1 MTYSMFDKNNRN
13 LVHNYVLETQ
23 DSITSNDQ
31 LIPTISYWSLQ
42 KSISNLQALTLLYF
56 PLHGLFEA
64 DFIKFMPLFI
74 FIEATI
80 YQIDEEYENNI
91 DNPQFRSPHT
101 SVLQNVLTQLNLFDQ
116 EIENELNQGL
126 TYYSLEQKFC
136 SGSIPTEETIYNAS
150 LYKCFDF
157 GILQRI
163 LLKLIG
169 EPYDEEFLSICQT
182 SAQISK
188 ICTDIEDYRRDINRN
203 VINTYRMFVR
213 LYGTEAPQQLLRF
226 INELNTNLQQKIGAF
241 QKKNSELAQ
250 HFVELRKKIL
260 EDLRPI
266 SSNTDPIDGLI
277 LPEIPEPI
285 LES

>member
-1 MTYSMFDKNNRN
+1 MTYSMFDKNNMH
-13 LVHNYVLETQ
+13 LVDNYVREIQ

-42 KSISNLQALTLLYF
+42 KSISNLQALPLFYF
-56 PLHGLFEA
+56 PLHGLSEV
-64 DFIKFMPLFI
+64 DFTKFMPLFI

-91 DNPQFRSPHT
+91 DNPQFISQHI
-101 SVLQNVLTQLNLFDQ
+101 SVLQNVLTQLNLFD
-116 EIENELNQGL
+116 EKIDNELKEGL
-126 TYYSLEQKFC
+126 IYYSLEQKFC
-136 SGSIPTEETIYNAS
+136 SGLIPTEESIYNAS

-163 LLKLIG
+163 LLKLIR
-169 EPYDEEFLSICQT
+169 EPYNEEFLSICQT
-182 SAQISK
+182 SVQISK
-188 ICTDIEDYRRDINRN
+188 ICTDIEDYHRDINRN

-213 LYGTEAPQQLLRF
+213 LYGTAAPHQLLRF

-241 QKKNSELAQ
+241 QKNNPNLAQ

-260 EDLRPI
+260 EDFRPI